1 MSNRVPCWTCGDLVQ
16 TDPNQVAQAIADQL
30 ALEVGNIV
38 PAAVRDARL
47 AVCTQ
52 CPFFQNGT
60 CTQCGCYVRFRASL
74 KNKHCPLNHWFDDKE
89 HLND

>member
-16 TDPNQVAQAIADQL
+16 TDPNQVAETIADQL

-52 CPFFQNGT
+52 CPFF
-60 CTQCGCYVRFRASL
+60 
-74 KNKHCPLNHWFDDKE
+74 
-89 HLND
+89 